1 VLRLVPFAYMPS
13 LIPRQVEWNLFAR
26 TIPFA
31 SAFPESEAG
40 RPLHCRFRGLLS
52 VYSRYG
58 LHAHRVAYATFYTE
72 GFSSF
77 VASAAASVAT
87 GWNEPAPGRDFPPAE
102 DQGLFTA
109 HSDLRDLL
117 LFARGDGH
125 TLSMLLNSAFVLP
138 ASKKTAT
145 PVTFPSLA
153 WCIQAPTI
161 FLHMATTR
169 SK

>member
-109 HSDLRDLL
+109 HPDLPTSPANTFGRPE
-117 LFARGDGH
+117 FPRPHNSGH
-125 TLSMLLNSAFVLP
+125 AGAHVAPVLVLS
-138 ASKKTAT
+138 
-145 PVTFPSLA
+145 
-153 WCIQAPTI
+153 
-161 FLHMATTR
+161 
-169 SK
+169 